1 VDVDALHCVEIRKH
15 HQQNQLMA
23 IRNILEIQAIF
34 VTVLQMIAKRDD
46 ILRNH
51 LLGLRLTNK
60 NAKYASSTIQNEIT
74 DIIGNDII
82 LSDLLQEVKEATF
95 FTILADEVTSHNREE
110 LSLCVRFLDNEKYA
124 REEFLGFL
132 NLPRITGETTA
143 RFILTFLREV
153 GLDVMNDRGQGYDGA
168 ANMSSDLV
176 GVHKR
181 IKDESH
187 KAVYVHC
194 SRHCLKLVI
203 AHSCAVPSVRNAID
217 KLKACCLFFL
227 ASPKREGLLQSIIKN
242 AFPEECHRR
251 KKEVN

>member
-1 VDVDALHCVEIRKH
+1 
-15 HQQNQLMA
+15 MA

-95 FTILADEVTSHNREE
+95 FTILAEEVTSHNHEQ

-124 REEFLGFL
+124 RQD
-132 NLPRITGETTA
+132 PA
-143 RFILTFLREV
+143 
-153 GLDVMNDRGQGYDGA
+153 
-168 ANMSSDLV
+168 
-176 GVHKR
+176 
-181 IKDESH
+181 
-187 KAVYVHC
+187 
-194 SRHCLKLVI
+194 
-203 AHSCAVPSVRNAID
+203 
-217 KLKACCLFFL
+217 
-227 ASPKREGLLQSIIKN
+227 KN
-242 AFPEECHRR
+242 TQ
-251 KKEVN
+251 